1 MEDSGAPR
9 TVQTIQFIDG
19 HGSEPAG
26 FAAHR
31 GLVAYE
37 SNVLLVERGLQA
49 RNSVTAIARHKTGAA
64 CVKHAGCGS

>member
-9 TVQTIQFIDG
+9 TVQTNSVFIDG

-31 GLVAYE
+31 GLVAFE
-37 SNVLLVERGLQA
+37 SNALLVERGLQV
-49 RNSVTAIARHKTGAA
+49 RISDTAIARHTKL
-64 CVKHAGCGS
+64 SRMR